1 MKVEKEHT
9 GGCRGGVDIN
19 KEENFPLEKVRN
31 IDIFTLRVSAHQ
43 VENRLGSDLCHITFY
58 VRLSSVLD
66 MVGVSTEKFTL

>member
-9 GGCRGGVDIN
+9 GCRGGVDIN